1 MSGVVTVW
9 SYDLLSLS
17 NVTQLGPSV
26 GDTAIV
32 GGSISTAEKAQQ
44 IGVEEG
50 SVLTGLYPTYDA
62 ALPFG
67 GAIGN
72 TTTKIV
78 SCWGVQ
84 NWFASAGTSVT
95 IIGTSNSAYNQTG
108 TLTYSFGGSRGSNYG
123 QFYVQMASLSSNP
136 SPRAATPSWATARR
150 ATAKSRCRT

>member
-44 IGVEEG
+44 IGVEEA
-50 SVLTGLYPTYDA
+50 SHITGLYPTYDA

-67 GAIGN
+67 
-72 TTTKIV
+72 
-78 SCWGVQ
+78 CLLY
-84 NWFASAGTSVT
+84 TS
-95 IIGTSNSAYNQTG
+95 
-108 TLTYSFGGSRGSNYG
+108 
-123 QFYVQMASLSSNP
+123 P
-136 SPRAATPSWATARR
+136 SPRD
-150 ATAKSRCRT
+150 